1 VNITR
6 RTLLIIA
13 SLLAFQ
19 LLAFCL
25 TSRAFFLQNFARL
38 EEQFALRNTE
48 RALVFLESQE
58 QNLVA
63 IARDWAAWDD
73 TYYFVQEPTEDYIKS
88 NLVDET
94 FEGLGINLMLFINT
108 SGELVFGKAYDLEAH
123 KEVPLPKGWE
133 EHFHPGSPL
142 LHHTDPK
149 DGKVG
154 LISLPQGPMLI
165 VSYPIV
171 TSKEEGPIMGTFVMG
186 YYLTQAHAEK
196 LSEVVRSPVSFL
208 PPHAPQVPAR
218 LAKGEKFALRVVDSR
233 TLEAF
238 ALLEDFYGQ
247 PALILK
253 VTMPREL
260 YPRSQA
266 AFFLFSLQNL
276 FLGLV
281 FGAVILLF
289 LRQHLL
295 SRLTRL
301 SESLE
306 AIARSGDISARV
318 AVEGRDELAEVGV
331 RVNELLSS
339 LEASRKALEESE
351 RWHRLLINSI
361 TDGLWVVD
369 RELKLQQA
377 NEPGAGFLGRKAEEI
392 SGKSMQE
399 LLEEPAFSDFR
410 EAFSRTLERGT
421 VQTLSIPAGEKT
433 LELRLYP
440 IPDGALCIVRDITEL
455 RRMESFYIRAQRME
469 AAGSLALAIAHDF
482 NNFLTPILASTELI
496 LSGSVS
502 PQESLALLEE
512 VRKACEKASALV
524 RQLLLFGRREPLAP
538 ETLNL
543 NSVIMDMRSLI
554 SRTLGEGVELI
565 LELSPDLYPIKA
577 NRSHLEQ
584 ILMNLVMNARDA
596 MPEGGKLWI
605 KTENVR
611 ITEEALAHPEAY
623 PGEFVR
629 LVVKDTG
636 IGMSPEVK
644 ERIFEPF
651 FTTKEPK
658 GGTGLGL
665 SVVYSIVKQNRG
677 WIEVESKLGEGTSF
691 SLYFPAAKPEA

>member
-1 VNITR
+1 
-6 RTLLIIA
+6 
-13 SLLAFQ
+13 
-19 LLAFCL
+19 
-25 TSRAFFLQNFARL
+25 
-38 EEQFALRNTE
+38 LR
-48 RALVFLESQE
+48 
-58 QNLVA
+58 
-63 IARDWAAWDD
+63 
-73 TYYFVQEPTEDYIKS
+73 ED
-88 NLVDET
+88 
-94 FEGLGINLMLFINT
+94 
-108 SGELVFGKAYDLEAH
+108 
-123 KEVPLPKGWE
+123 
-133 EHFHPGSPL
+133 
-142 LHHTDPK
+142 
-149 DGKVG
+149 
-154 LISLPQGPMLI
+154 
-165 VSYPIV
+165 
-171 TSKEEGPIMGTFVMG
+171 
-186 YYLTQAHAEK
+186 
-196 LSEVVRSPVSFL
+196 
-208 PPHAPQVPAR
+208 
-218 LAKGEKFALRVVDSR
+218 
-233 TLEAF
+233 
-238 ALLEDFYGQ
+238 
-247 PALILK
+247 
-253 VTMPREL
+253 
-260 YPRSQA
+260 
-266 AFFLFSLQNL
+266 
-276 FLGLV
+276 
-281 FGAVILLF
+281 
-289 LRQHLL
+289 
-295 SRLTRL
+295 
-301 SESLE
+301 
-306 AIARSGDISARV
+306 
-318 AVEGRDELAEVGV
+318 
-331 RVNELLSS
+331 
-339 LEASRKALEESE
+339 
-351 RWHRLLINSI
+351 
-361 TDGLWVVD
+361 
-369 RELKLQQA
+369 
-377 NEPGAGFLGRKAEEI
+377 
-392 SGKSMQE
+392 
-399 LLEEPAFSDFR
+399 
-410 EAFSRTLERGT
+410 T
-421 VQTLSIPAGEKT
+421 VQTLSIPAERKT

-440 IPDGALCIVRDITEL
+440 IPDGALCIVRDVTEL

>member
-1 VNITR
+1 MNITR

-13 SLLAFQ
+13 SLLVFQ
-19 LLAFCL
+19 LLVFYL
-25 TSRAFFLQNFARL
+25 TSRAFFLQNFAQL
-38 EEQFALRNTE
+38 EEQWAISNVK

-58 QNLVA
+58 QNLIT
-63 IARDWAAWDD
+63 IAQDWAAWDD

-88 NLVDET
+88 NLLDET
-94 FEGLGINLMLFINT
+94 FESLGINLMLFINI
-108 SGELVFGKAYDLEAH
+108 SGKLVFGKAYDLEAH
-123 KEVPLPKGWE
+123 QEVPLPEGWE

-154 LISLPQGPMLI
+154 LITLPKGPMLI
-165 VSYPIV
+165 ASYPIV
-171 TSKEEGPIMGTFVMG
+171 TSEEEGPIMGTFVMG

-208 PPHAPQVPAR
+208 SLHAPQVPAG
-218 LAKGEKFALRVVDSR
+218 LARGEEFALHVVDSR
-233 TLEAF
+233 TIEVF
-238 ALLEDFYGQ
+238 ALLRDLYGQ
-247 PALILK
+247 PALVLK

-260 YPRSQA
+260 YPRSQT
-266 AFFLFSLQNL
+266 AFYFFSLLNL
-276 FLGLV
+276 LLGLA

-295 SRLTRL
+295 SRLVRL
-301 SESLE
+301 SESLV
-306 AIARSGDISARV
+306 AIARSGSISARV
-318 AVEGRDELAEVGV
+318 AVEGRDELAEVGAK
-331 RVNELLSS
+331 VNELLAS
-339 LEASRKALEESE
+339 LEASRRALEESE

-369 RELKLQQA
+369 RELKLQQV

-410 EAFSRTLERGT
+410 EAFSRTVERGT
-421 VQTLSIPAGEKT
+421 VQTLSIPTGGKT

-440 IPDGALCIVRDITEL
+440 IPDGALCIVRDVTEL

-469 AAGSLALAIAHDF
+469 AAGNLALAIAHDF

-496 LSGSVS
+496 LSGAVS
-502 PQESLALLEE
+502 PKESLALIEE
-512 VRKACEKASALV
+512 IRKTCEKASTLV
-524 RQLLLFGRREPLAP
+524 RQLLLFGRKEPLSL
-538 ETLNL
+538 ETLSL
-543 NSVIMDMRSLI
+543 NSVIMDMKGLI
-554 SRTLGEGVELI
+554 SRTLREGIELI

-584 ILMNLVMNARDA
+584 ILMNLVMNAKDA
-596 MPEGGKLWI
+596 MPEGGKLLI
-605 KTENVR
+605 RTENVR
-611 ITEEALAHPEAY
+611 LTDENLVHPEAY

-629 LVVKDTG
+629 LIVKDTG

-651 FTTKEPK
+651 FTTKEPG

-665 SVVYSIVKQNRG
+665 SVVYSIMKQNRG

-691 SLYFPAAKPEA
+691 SLYFPAAKSEA

>member
-13 SLLAFQ
+13 SLLVFQ
-19 LLAFCL
+19 LLVFYL
-25 TSRAFFLQNFARL
+25 TSRAFFLQNFAQL
-38 EEQFALRNTE
+38 EEQWAISNVK

-58 QNLVA
+58 QNLIT
-63 IARDWAAWDD
+63 IAQDWAAWDD

-94 FEGLGINLMLFINT
+94 FESLGINLMLFINI
-108 SGELVFGKAYDLEAH
+108 SGKLVFGKAYDLEAH
-123 KEVPLPKGWE
+123 QEVPLPEGWE

-154 LISLPQGPMLI
+154 LITLPKGPMLI
-165 VSYPIV
+165 ASYPIV
-171 TSKEEGPIMGTFVMG
+171 TSEEEGPIMGTFVMG

-208 PPHAPQVPAR
+208 SLHAPQVPAG
-218 LAKGEKFALRVVDSR
+218 LARGEEFALHIVDSR
-233 TLEAF
+233 TIEVF
-238 ALLEDFYGQ
+238 ALLRDLYGQ
-247 PALILK
+247 PALVLK

-260 YPRSQA
+260 YPRSQT
-266 AFFLFSLQNL
+266 AFYSFSLLNL
-276 FLGLV
+276 LLGLA

-295 SRLTRL
+295 SRLVRL
-301 SESLE
+301 SESLV
-306 AIARSGDISARV
+306 AIARSGSISARV
-318 AVEGRDELAEVGV
+318 AVEGRDELAEVGAK
-331 RVNELLSS
+331 VNELLAS
-339 LEASRKALEESE
+339 LEASRRALEESE

-369 RELKLQQA
+369 RELKLQQV

-410 EAFSRTLERGT
+410 EAFSRTVERGT
-421 VQTLSIPAGEKT
+421 VQTLSIPTGGKT

-440 IPDGALCIVRDITEL
+440 IPDGALCIVRDVTEL

-469 AAGSLALAIAHDF
+469 AAGNLALAIAHDF

-496 LSGSVS
+496 LSGAVS
-502 PQESLALLEE
+502 PKESLALIEE
-512 VRKACEKASALV
+512 IRKTCEKASTLV
-524 RQLLLFGRREPLAP
+524 RQLLLFGRKEPLSL
-538 ETLNL
+538 ETLSL
-543 NSVIMDMRSLI
+543 NSVIMDMKGLI
-554 SRTLGEGVELI
+554 SRTLREGIELI

-596 MPEGGKLWI
+596 MPEGGKLLI
-605 KTENVR
+605 RTENVR
-611 ITEEALAHPEAY
+611 LTDENLVHPEAY

-629 LVVKDTG
+629 LIVKDTG

-644 ERIFEPF
+644 ERVFEPF
-651 FTTKEPK
+651 FTTKEPG

-665 SVVYSIVKQNRG
+665 SVVYSIMKQNRG

-691 SLYFPAAKPEA
+691 SLYFPVAKSEA

>member
-1 VNITR
+1 MNITR

-13 SLLAFQ
+13 SLLVFQ
-19 LLAFCL
+19 LLVFYL
-25 TSRAFFLQNFARL
+25 TSRAFFLQNFAQL
-38 EEQFALRNTE
+38 EEQWAISNVK

-58 QNLVA
+58 QNLIA
-63 IARDWAAWDD
+63 IAQDWAAWDD

-94 FEGLGINLMLFINT
+94 FESLGINLMLFINI
-108 SGELVFGKAYDLEAH
+108 SGKLVFGKAYDLEAH
-123 KEVPLPKGWE
+123 QEVPLPEGWE

-154 LISLPQGPMLI
+154 LITLPKGPMLI
-165 VSYPIV
+165 ASYPIV
-171 TSKEEGPIMGTFVMG
+171 TSEEEGPIMGTFVMG

-196 LSEVVRSPVSFL
+196 LSKVVRSPVSFL
-208 PPHAPQVPAR
+208 SLHAPQVPAG
-218 LAKGEKFALRVVDSR
+218 LARGEEFALHIVDSR
-233 TLEAF
+233 TIEVF
-238 ALLEDFYGQ
+238 ALLRDLYGQ
-247 PALILK
+247 PALVLK

-260 YPRSQA
+260 YPRSQT
-266 AFFLFSLQNL
+266 AFYFFSLLNL
-276 FLGLV
+276 LLGLA

-295 SRLTRL
+295 SRLVRL
-301 SESLE
+301 SESLV
-306 AIARSGDISARV
+306 AIARSGSISARV
-318 AVEGRDELAEVGV
+318 AVEGRDELAEVGAK
-331 RVNELLSS
+331 VNELLAS
-339 LEASRKALEESE
+339 LEASRRALEESE

-369 RELKLQQA
+369 RELKLQQV

-410 EAFSRTLERGT
+410 EAFSRTVEKST
-421 VQTLSIPAGEKT
+421 VQTLSIPTGGKT

-440 IPDGALCIVRDITEL
+440 IPDGALCIVRDVTEL

-469 AAGSLALAIAHDF
+469 AAGNLALAIAHDF

-496 LSGSVS
+496 LSGAVS
-502 PQESLALLEE
+502 PEESLALIEE
-512 VRKACEKASALV
+512 IRKTCEKASTLV
-524 RQLLLFGRREPLAP
+524 RQLLLFGRKEPLSL
-538 ETLNL
+538 ETLSL
-543 NSVIMDMRSLI
+543 NSVIMDMKGLI
-554 SRTLGEGVELI
+554 SRTLREGIELI

-596 MPEGGKLWI
+596 MPEGGKLLI
-605 KTENVR
+605 RTENVR
-611 ITEEALAHPEAY
+611 LTDENLAHPEAY

-629 LVVKDTG
+629 LIVKDTG

-644 ERIFEPF
+644 ERVFEPF
-651 FTTKEPK
+651 FTTKEPG

-665 SVVYSIVKQNRG
+665 SVVYSIMKQNRG

-691 SLYFPAAKPEA
+691 SLYFPVAKSEA